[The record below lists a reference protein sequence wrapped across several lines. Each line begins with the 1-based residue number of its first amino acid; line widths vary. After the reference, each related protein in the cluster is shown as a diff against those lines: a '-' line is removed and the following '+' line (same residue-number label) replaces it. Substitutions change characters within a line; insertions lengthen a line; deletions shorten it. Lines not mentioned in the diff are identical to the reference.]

1 VFLLSW
7 LLVDGFAAHR
17 ENPLLVEPDLPP
29 AAGETIG
36 QRLKR
41 LRQERGFSQREL
53 AAPGVSYAY
62 ISRIEA
68 GSRQPSVKALRKL
81 AAKLGVAADYL
92 ETGSELDPA
101 AAREL
106 RLSDLELAIRL
117 GNASAAEHELSAIL
131 ADALAAADAPCA
143 FRARVALAALCER
156 DGQLAAAI
164 ELLESALAN
173 EPFAP
178 SERVDAYADLAR
190 IYGAA
195 GRTRQAI
202 ELLERCLD
210 ASEGV
215 ASAEGR
221 YAALLSYALTD
232 AGDIARAEQ
241 IVHTA
246 LDHLRDSQDPYMRVR
261 LYWSLAR
268 LAAGEGRS
276 KTALANIRKAIA
288 LLESTEDAISLGRA
302 HLIASAMLIERGDSR
317 KASGHLDQAER
328 MLVPGAVQADV
339 IEITIQR
346 SRIARLDR
354 DGDRAVALAR
364 EALSLEPGAP
374 DRGDALAA
382 LADGLALNDDPDAA
396 DGAYR
401 DAVEILEAQRR
412 WRPAA
417 NACRAWARML
427 REHDR
432 EADALDVLDRAAE
445 LATRAAPAHADR

>member
-1 VFLLSW
+1 MS
-7 LLVDGFAAHR
+7 VDGFAARR
-17 ENPLLVEPDLPP
+17 ENPPQVEPDLPP

-117 GNASAAEHELSAIL
+117 GNASGAEQALAAIL
-131 ADALAAADAPCA
+131 ADAVAAADAPCA
-143 FRARVALAALCER
+143 FRARVALAAVRER
-156 DGQLAAAI
+156 RGELATAI

-178 SERVDAYADLAR
+178 SERVDAYGNLAR
-190 IYGAA
+190 MYGAA

-202 ELLERCLD
+202 ELLQRCLD
-210 ASEGV
+210 SAEGV
-215 ASAEGR
+215 AAAEGR
-221 YAALLSYALTD
+221 YAAMLSYALTD
-232 AGDIARAEQ
+232 AGEIARAEEV
-241 IVHTA
+241 VHTA
-246 LDHLRDSQDPYMRVR
+246 LDHLRESEDPYMRVR

-302 HLIASAMLIERGDSR
+302 HLIASAMLIERGDAG
-317 KASGHLDQAER
+317 KAVGHLDQAER
-328 MLVPGAVQADV
+328 LLTPGAARGDA

-346 SRIARLDR
+346 SRIAHLEG

-364 EALSLEPGAP
+364 EALELEPTPP

-382 LADGLALNDDPDAA
+382 LADGLALNGEPDAA
-396 DGAYR
+396 DGTYR
-401 DAVEILEAQRR
+401 DAVDALEAHRR

-427 REHDR
+427 RDHGR
-432 EADALDVLDRAAE
+432 EAQALDVLDRAAE
-445 LATRAAPAHADR
+445 LGTRVAPARAER